1 MKKKLCSFQGPLF
14 NLGLAIVLSGMVQ
27 LDLEGVSTNLLFTLA
42 VWTWKYE
49 CNMSQGFVPHHGF
62 SARRA

>member
-1 MKKKLCSFQGPLF
+1 
-14 NLGLAIVLSGMVQ
+14 
-27 LDLEGVSTNLLFTLA
+27 VSANLLFTLA
-42 VWTWKYE
+42 VWTWKYK